1 MIEKIDFDKLI
12 EKVTK
17 EKCEITISCEPT
29 RTEITIQP
37 WKPYEM
43 KMDIRPP
50 FAGVRDFPAAEVV
63 PVVRCKDCEFWDFGD
78 CYRLELSRPDDFC
91 SYGER
96 KAK

>member
-12 EKVTK
+12 EKATK
-17 EKCEITISCEPT
+17 EQCEITISCEP
-29 RTEITIQP
+29 
-37 WKPYEM
+37 KM

-50 FAGVRDFPAAEVV
+50 FAVVRDFSAVDVV
-63 PVVRCKDCEFWDFGD
+63 PVVRCKDCKFWDFGD